1 VANASTPNTARVFV
15 VLNPVAG
22 HSDPE
27 FIRQALD
34 RHLASGNRTYQVY
47 ETTGQEQ
54 LSKVVRAALDEGF
67 NLFVAAGGDGTVSGV
82 AGGLIHSGTPLGII
96 PVGTGNALARELDIP
111 LHPEDA
117 LKLLIGEHTLK
128 CIDAMQVKERFFTL
142 IISVGL
148 TSIAIRDTGRESKR
162 RLGRLAYI
170 WTGLRGLLGFQP
182 QRFTIIVDDQRHRVR
197 ASELAVVN
205 AGILGGSPFR
215 WGPHIRLDD
224 GQLDI
229 AIVRVR
235 TLFDYFRLA
244 WDVLWNRQKQDPN
257 IRYLQA
263 RQTIEINSDRPL
275 VVQGDGEVIG
285 RTPVQVQVVPNA
297 VQVII
302 P

>member
-1 VANASTPNTARVFV
+1 
-15 VLNPVAG
+15 
-22 HSDPE
+22 
-27 FIRQALD
+27 
-34 RHLASGNRTYQVY
+34 
-47 ETTGQEQ
+47 
-54 LSKVVRAALDEGF
+54 
-67 NLFVAAGGDGTVSGV
+67 
-82 AGGLIHSGTPLGII
+82 
-96 PVGTGNALARELDIP
+96 
-111 LHPEDA
+111 
-117 LKLLIGEHTLK
+117 
-128 CIDAMQVKERFFTL
+128 M
-142 IISVGL
+142 
-148 TSIAIRDTGRESKR
+148 
-162 RLGRLAYI
+162 
-170 WTGLRGLLGFQP
+170 
-182 QRFTIIVDDQRHRVR
+182 VDDQRHRVR

-224 GQLDI
+224 GLLDV

-244 WDVLWNRQKQDPN
+244 WDVLWNRQKQAPN

-297 VQVII
+297 VRVIV